1 MRQFRHKYL
10 MRINEV
16 VSPLKKF
23 LATVKVSGSLAKT
36 MIYAESTSHAILLL
50 GKMYGN
56 SNITSVTSLHLDETL
71 IAQPL
76 PSQVKHTEVIN
87 NLTNQITKNANRLL
101 PTQKDVHVAIN
112 NYKTNQKRANRDY
125 EDKKRLRS
133 LRRL

>member
-1 MRQFRHKYL
+1 